1 MILDPMIFLRALW
14 NIASPVD
21 SSIVYG
27 VHLFVPLY
35 GVVGG
40 VVLYCTV
47 LYCTV
52 LYLFG
57 PLYGVV
63 GGVGQDAAL
72 EGDVL
77 PCVDQGGVV
86 TTLSEQPHLGLV
98 CNIR

>member
-1 MILDPMIFLRALW
+1 MVFTCLAHWMVWWAGLYCTI
-14 NIASPVD
+14 
-21 SSIVYG
+21 
-27 VHLFVPLY
+27 LY
-35 GVVGG
+35 G
-40 VVLYCTV
+40 TV

-57 PLYGVV
+57 PLDGVV